1 VAPILRQPPAIR
13 ESLSGG
19 VVAEGDIPPEVQRF
33 IAETIDA
40 ADQLDIL
47 LLLYRN
53 PERAFTALEVSQA
66 VFTVASSATL
76 RLEALVAR
84 GLLTSSGT
92 ADPAYRYQPATEEL
106 ARRAD
111 QLAAVYQA
119 NRVGVIQLLFA
130 RPPDPLQT
138 FADAFRFK
146 GKGG

>member
-1 VAPILRQPPAIR
+1 
-13 ESLSGG
+13 
-19 VVAEGDIPPEVQRF
+19 VAEGGIPPEVQRF
-33 IAETIDA
+33 IAENIDA

-53 PERAFTALEVSQA
+53 RERTFTALEVAQA
-66 VFTVASSATL
+66 VFTVASAATL

-84 GLLTSSGT
+84 GLLSSTGT
-92 ADPAYRYQPATEEL
+92 ADPAYRYAPVSEEL
-106 ARRAD
+106 ARQAD

-119 NRVGVIQLLFA
+119 NRVGVIQLLFS

-146 GKGG
+146 KGG